1 MGMRPPTTT
10 ANLSIKMNHRLEL
23 PEERLEAEVKSI
35 CKRYKIAPETVRD
48 ILEQN
53 FSKQPQLVQK
63 ILERHNHEDVTRFK
77 EYKQVIKETKKQ
89 VYYSLRQYHQDQNQE
104 KQLSTQLKE
113 LLKTQASSEQINQ
126 AVTELLLTHV
136 STQERVEYYQAF
148 YEQLFS
154 LIEPPT
160 AVIDIGC
167 GLHPLS
173 YPFNNTKKPISYV
186 AIDKDNTAIE
196 YLKTFSSHKQP
207 EWLMP
212 ICADIAQLEWLSYLN
227 AEAKAWDLAFM
238 LKLIPVVHRQNK
250 ALLAKLAEVPARQI
264 LVTASTEAM
273 TRKENIMR
281 REDKVLREFIRVAN
295 KKIRGHFRIANEF
308 GYLLEN

>member
-1 MGMRPPTTT
+1 
-10 ANLSIKMNHRLEL
+10 MNHRLEL
-23 PEERLEAEVKSI
+23 PKERLEAEVKSI
-35 CKRYKIAPETVRD
+35 CKRYKIAPQTVRD

-53 FSKQPQLVQK
+53 FSKHPQLIQK
-63 ILERHNHEDVTRFK
+63 ILERHNYEDVTRFK
-77 EYKQVIKETKKQ
+77 AYKQVIKETKKQ
-89 VYYSLRQYHQDQNQE
+89 VYYSLRQYHQDKTQE
-104 KQLSTQLKE
+104 KQRATQLTA

-160 AVIDIGC
+160 TIIDIGC

-173 YPFNNTKKPISYV
+173 YSFNNTKKPMTYV

-196 YLKTFSSHKQP
+196 YLKTFSSQVQP
-207 EWLMP
+207 KWLRP
-212 ICADIAQLEWLSYLN
+212 ICADIAQLDWLSYLN
-227 AEAKAWDLAFM
+227 AEAKVWDLAFM
-238 LKLIPVVHRQNK
+238 LKLIPVVHRQNN
-250 ALLAKLAEVPARQI
+250 ALFAKLAEVPARQI

-281 REDKVLREFIRVAN
+281 REDKVLREFIQVAN
-295 KKIRGHFRIANEF
+295 KKVIAHFRIANEF
-308 GYLLEN
+308 GYLLE

>member
-1 MGMRPPTTT
+1 MRMSHVLKSTSK
-10 ANLSIKMNHRLEL
+10 LLRRL
-23 PEERLEAEVKSI
+23 KN
-35 CKRYKIAPETVRD
+35 KFT
-48 ILEQN
+48 
-53 FSKQPQLVQK
+53 
-63 ILERHNHEDVTRFK
+63 
-77 EYKQVIKETKKQ
+77 
-89 VYYSLRQYHQDQNQE
+89 QDQNQE

-136 STQERVEYYQAF
+136 STQERVEYYQA
-148 YEQLFS
+148 L
-154 LIEPPT
+154 